1 MKAVIYARVSTEDQ
15 NTENQIPALEALAK
29 QRGWEIVGIYQEE
42 ASAWKNGHQKELAL
56 LFEYARKGNC
66 QILLVWSLDRLTRE
80 GPLKILQY
88 YKKLSDYGVDVVSLQ
103 DSWTEMPSEVKPLLL
118 AVMGWVAELESKRRS
133 ERTKA
138 GLARVRAAGQ
148 TLGRPR
154 KGSVREAHI
163 SVAKK

>member
-15 NTENQIPALEALAK
+15 STDNQIPALEALAK
-29 QRGWEIVGIYQEE
+29 QRGWDIVGVFQEE
-42 ASAWKNGHQKELAL
+42 ASAWRNGHQKELAL
-56 LFEYARKGNC
+56 LFEYARKGHC

-138 GLARVRAAGQ
+138 GMVRAKEKGIHI
-148 TLGRPR
+148 GRPTN
-154 KGSVREAHI
+154 K
-163 SVAKK
+163 